1 MARRNIVE
9 RYSRATVEKRIEIIL
24 DNYGSFNRILD
35 GYEKTL
41 SIVIRNERDY
51 NIKHQ
56 LGDSGIRIQTSNIS
70 DITAQTAVE
79 NVTIQEAI
87 HEGDWFTALKGA
99 DNLDKHRRE
108 IETICQMRDDYG
120 IVTGQLS
127 VALQK
132 EEYDFY
138 LPYINGEKGC
148 FEIAADEG
156 LSPEAVRMRLY
167 RYRSIVKEGSMP
179 FMESITET
187 ALSKCA

>member
-9 RYSRATVEKRIEIIL
+9 RYIRADIEKRVEIIL
-24 DNYGSFNRILD
+24 DNYGMFNRILD
-35 GYEKTL
+35 GYEQSL
-41 SIVIRNERDY
+41 SVVIRNERDY
-51 NIKHQ
+51 NRKRL
-56 LGDSGIRIQTSNIS
+56 LGDSGIRVQTSNIG

-79 NVTIQEAI
+79 NVTIQQAI
-87 HEGDWFTALKGA
+87 HDGDWYAATKGT
-99 DNLDKHRRE
+99 DDLNKHRLE
-108 IETICQMRDDYG
+108 IETICQMRDDYA

-127 VALQK
+127 VLQK
-132 EEYDFY
+132 EEYEFY

-167 RYRSIVKEGSMP
+167 RYRSIVKESSIP

>member
-51 NIKHQ
+51 NRKRQ

-99 DNLDKHRRE
+99 DNQDKHRRE

-127 VALQK
+127 VVLQK
-132 EEYDFY
+132 EEYDLY

>member
-1 MARRNIVE
+1 MTRRNIVE
-9 RYSRATVEKRIEIIL
+9 RYIRADIEKRVEIIL
-24 DNYGSFNRILD
+24 DNYGMFNRILD
-35 GYEKTL
+35 GYEQSL

-51 NIKHQ
+51 NRKRL
-56 LGDSGIRIQTSNIS
+56 LGDSGIRVQTSNIG
-70 DITAQTAVE
+70 DITVQTAVE
-79 NVTIQEAI
+79 NVSIQQAI
-87 HEGDWFTALKGA
+87 HDGDWYAAVKGA
-99 DNLDKHRRE
+99 DNLNKHRLE
-108 IETICQMRDDYG
+108 IETICKMRDDYA

-127 VALQK
+127 VLQK

-148 FEIAADEG
+148 FELAADEG

-167 RYRSIVKEGSMP
+167 RYRSIVKESSIP

>member
-9 RYSRATVEKRIEIIL
+9 CYIRADIEKRVEIIL
-24 DNYGSFNRILD
+24 DNYGMFNRILD
-35 GYEKTL
+35 GYEQSL

-51 NIKHQ
+51 NRKRL
-56 LGDSGIRIQTSNIS
+56 LGDSGIRVQTFNIG

-79 NVTIQEAI
+79 NVTIQQAI
-87 HEGDWFTALKGA
+87 HDGDWYAATKGA
-99 DNLDKHRRE
+99 DNQNKHRLE
-108 IETICQMRDDYG
+108 IETICQMRDDYA

-127 VALQK
+127 VLQK
-132 EEYDFY
+132 EEYEFY

-167 RYRSIVKEGSMP
+167 RYRSIVKESSIP

>member
-9 RYSRATVEKRIEIIL
+9 RYIRADIEKRVEIIL
-24 DNYGSFNRILD
+24 DNYGMFNRILD
-35 GYEKTL
+35 GYEQSL

-51 NIKHQ
+51 NRKRL
-56 LGDSGIRIQTSNIS
+56 LGDSGIRVQTSNIG

-79 NVTIQEAI
+79 NVTIQQAI
-87 HEGDWFTALKGA
+87 HDGDWYAATKGA
-99 DNLDKHRRE
+99 DGLNKHRLE
-108 IETICQMRDDYG
+108 IETICQMRDDYA

-127 VALQK
+127 VLQK
-132 EEYDFY
+132 EEYEFY

-167 RYRSIVKEGSMP
+167 RYRSIVKESSIP

>member
-9 RYSRATVEKRIEIIL
+9 RYIRADIEKGVEIIL
-24 DNYGSFNRILD
+24 DNYGMFNRILD
-35 GYEKTL
+35 GYEQSL

-51 NIKHQ
+51 NRKRL
-56 LGDSGIRIQTSNIS
+56 LGDSGIRVQTSNIG
-70 DITAQTAVE
+70 DITVQTAVE
-79 NVTIQEAI
+79 NVSIQQAI
-87 HEGDWFTALKGA
+87 HDGDWYAAVKGA
-99 DNLDKHRRE
+99 DNLNKHRLE
-108 IETICQMRDDYG
+108 IETICKMRDDYA

-127 VALQK
+127 VLQK

-148 FEIAADEG
+148 FELAADEG
-156 LSPEAVRMRLY
+156 LSPEAVKMRLY
-167 RYRSIVKEGSMP
+167 RYRSIVKESSIP